1 MCYTYSYVDE
11 HETCKQIRSLQERI
25 LELAPETQF
34 PNLNSMINSP
44 VSTTSTATTVAGGA
58 TARRSS
64 SYTTQLQ
71 QKRKPSSVRRVSTQ
85 SLKDRTESASTAR
98 VVDTIPDR
106 SVYFNGQ
113 LQVGALA
120 VTAEGSTAATAGTE
134 GIGVTAQSVTSNDE
148 TAALRTTLEHTQA
161 LVTSQAEEI
170 ERLKNQF
177 RALQLVATTNKGNN
191 TLMFEHNDAD
201 DSDNVVGHDMRSDT
215 SSVQRF
221 NYHLAA
227 VAEHNEQYIDRDGND
242 SNNGDNA
249 SDHDSSD
256 SSSES
261 SGESEAT
268 TSVRGSAMHH
278 IQQQQQQHHVDN
290 NQLQQLENKYE
301 QQQPDLQDVVD
312 NSVAEFF
319 NILNNSPT
327 TGTTGTSL
335 TVASTTAAAAVPAVQ
350 AVQQQSLQRPQQQ
363 QGQAH
368 VPAVRTTLLKV
379 FLVVLFA
386 VSVCMNVHTYKGD
399 IVTQWQYT
407 VQQSKQVYNRY
418 TTKATVNGD
427 AGVHTASGSTSSKQ
441 QDTKGNSNN
450 SDKKMSRKEQKQQQK
465 QQQQQQK
472 EQQKQ
477 QQQDEL
483 KRKAN
488 ANTNGNASNNDKKKK
503 RWGSK

>member
-1 MCYTYSYVDE
+1 
-11 HETCKQIRSLQERI
+11 
-25 LELAPETQF
+25 
-34 PNLNSMINSP
+34 MINSP

-64 SYTTQLQ
+64 SYITQLQ

-85 SLKDRTESASTAR
+85 SLKDRTENASTVR

-113 LQVGALA
+113 LQVGAFA
-120 VTAEGSTAATAGTE
+120 VIAEGSTAATAGTE

-148 TAALRTTLEHTQA
+148 TAALKTTLEHTQA

-170 ERLKNQF
+170 ERLKSQF
-177 RALQLVATTNKGNN
+177 QALQQQTTTSSGNN
-191 TLMFEHNDAD
+191 TLMIQHNNGD
-201 DSDNVVGHDMRSDT
+201 DSDNTVGHDIRSDT
-215 SSVQRF
+215 SSVKRF

-242 SNNGDNA
+242 SNNDCDNG
-249 SDHDSSD
+249 SDDHDSDD
-256 SSSES
+256 SSSD
-261 SGESEAT
+261 GESEAT
-268 TSVRGSAMHH
+268 TSVRSSAIHH
-278 IQQQQQQHHVDN
+278 IQQEQHHVDN
-290 NQLQQLENKYE
+290 DQLQQLKNKHE

-335 TVASTTAAAAVPAVQ
+335 TVAFTTAPAAVPAVP
-350 AVQQQSLQRPQQQ
+350 AVPLQQQ

-368 VPAVRTTLLKV
+368 VLAVRTSLLQV

-386 VSVCMNVHTYKGD
+386 VSVCMNVHTYKGE
-399 IVTQWQYT
+399 IVTQWQYA
-407 VQQSKQVYNRY
+407 VKHSKQVYNSH
-418 TTKATVNGD
+418 TAKATVNGGTGANS
-427 AGVHTASGSTSSKQ
+427 AGTSKQ
-441 QDTKGNSNN
+441 QDTKGNSSNN
-450 SDKKMSRKEQKQQQK
+450 SDKKMSKKEQKQQQK

-488 ANTNGNASNNDKKKK
+488 ANANGNAFNNDKKKK

>member
-335 TVASTTAAAAVPAVQ
+335 TVAFTTAPAAVPAVP
-350 AVQQQSLQRPQQQ
+350 AVPLQQQ

-368 VPAVRTTLLKV
+368 VLAVRTSLLQV

-386 VSVCMNVHTYKGD
+386 VSVCMNVHTYKGE
-399 IVTQWQYT
+399 IVTQWQYA
-407 VQQSKQVYNRY
+407 VKHSKQVYNSH
-418 TTKATVNGD
+418 TAKATVNGGTGANS
-427 AGVHTASGSTSSKQ
+427 AGTSKQ
-441 QDTKGNSNN
+441 QDTKGNSSNN
-450 SDKKMSRKEQKQQQK
+450 SDKKMSKKEQKQQQK

-488 ANTNGNASNNDKKKK
+488 ANANGNAFNNDKKKK